1 MKLNEL
7 RDNQGARK
15 SATRVGRGVGSGK
28 GKTCGRGVKGQ
39 KSRTGVSRR
48 ALTLKEGGQMS
59 LVRRMPK
66 KGFNNYTT
74 KKYAVITL
82 DSIQTAIDAGKID
95 AGKAIDI
102 AALVASK
109 VFSREDDGLRLISG
123 KQEFKTK
130 ANFVV
135 AKASAGAIAA
145 VEKAGGKVEVLPEK
159 VNKLLK
165 EGKEPKRAKRK
176 IAGEARVA
184 KRRSNIKSDDK

>member
-48 ALTLKEGGQMS
+48 ALVLKEGGQMS

-66 KGFNNYTT
+66 KGFNNYTA

-82 DSIQTAIDAGKID
+82 DSIQAAMDAGKID
-95 AGKAIDI
+95 ASKTIDI
-102 AALVASK
+102 ASLVATK

-123 KQEFKTK
+123 KTEFKTK

-135 AKASAGAIAA
+135 TKASAGAIAT
-145 VEKAGGKVEVLPEK
+145 VEKAGGTVEVLPEK
-159 VNKLLK
+159 ENKLLK
-165 EGKEPKRAKRK
+165 EGKVPKRANRK
-176 IAGEARVA
+176 EAGEARVA